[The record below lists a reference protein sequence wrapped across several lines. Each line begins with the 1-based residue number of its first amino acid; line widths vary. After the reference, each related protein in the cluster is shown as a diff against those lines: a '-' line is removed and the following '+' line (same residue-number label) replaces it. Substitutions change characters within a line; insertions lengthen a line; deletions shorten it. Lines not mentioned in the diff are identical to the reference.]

1 VAIRSLNGVALHI
14 GEQWERLAAGWLARA
29 VAAGGHVGLSGGST
43 PKSVYALAADLQPS
57 WVNAHVWLCDER
69 VVPLDDERSNFRLV
83 QESVLT
89 RVRAAPVVHAVE
101 TSLGAEQAAARFDE
115 ELRGTTLDLAV
126 MGIGPDGHTASLFP
140 NAPAL
145 DERER
150 RAVAADAGLEPWVER
165 VTMTPPVFAET
176 HLLVYLAT
184 GEGKAEAVRRAFA
197 DDPSPATPAS
207 LVRGRE
213 TIAILDPAAAALL

>member
-1 VAIRSLNGVALHI
+1 VAIRNLNGVAIHI
-14 GEQWERLAAGWLARA
+14 VEQWERLAAGWLARA

-43 PKSVYALAADLQPS
+43 PKTAYALAADLQPS
-57 WVNAHVWLCDER
+57 WANAHVWLCDER

-89 RVRAAPVVHAVE
+89 RVRAAPLVHVVE
-101 TSLGAEQAAARFDE
+101 TRLGAEEAAARYDE
-115 ELRGTTLDLAV
+115 ELRGVTLDLAV

-140 NAPAL
+140 DAPGL

-150 RAVAADAGLEPWVER
+150 RAIAAEAGLEPWVER
-165 VTMTPPVFAET
+165 VTMTPPVFAEAR
-176 HLLVYLAT
+176 LLVYLAV
-184 GEGKAEAVRRAFA
+184 GEGKAEAVKRAFA